1 VLQVNVLQVSVLQV
15 SVKFSVKPALE
26 FRVWFK
32 PNTSG
37 RLKAGPFFSS
47 DESKAKPRN
56 VRALRCPSCRC

>member
-1 VLQVNVLQVSVLQV
+1 VLQV

-47 DESKAKPRN
+47 DESDGGATE
-56 VRALRCPSCRC
+56 RAGSPLSLVSLI